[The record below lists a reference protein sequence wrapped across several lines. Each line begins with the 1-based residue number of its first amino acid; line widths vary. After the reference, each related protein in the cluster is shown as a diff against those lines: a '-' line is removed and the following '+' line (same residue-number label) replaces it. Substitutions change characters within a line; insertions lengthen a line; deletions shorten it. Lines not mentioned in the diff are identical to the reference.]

1 MCSEASP
8 TPKAYGDKIIRRN
21 NRTPAV
27 KPIVDEM
34 TASKKWIMANFGTEV
49 SVLPFSFQYG
59 RQSSAD
65 LLKIWKT
72 ERISEELDESRTQ
85 HTLTYTDSKTG
96 LEVRCVAV
104 EYKDFVC
111 HEGFPTVE
119 WTVYFKNTGSADTPI
134 IEDIKA
140 LDIYLERSSTG
151 EFLLHHHVGSPT
163 SPQDYRP
170 LETVL
175 GPNTSKCIT
184 TSGGRPVNSDFP
196 YFNVEW
202 QGEGVI
208 IVIGWQGQWTV
219 EFVRDGDRKLQVR
232 AGQEV
237 THFKLHSGEEVR
249 SPMIIM
255 QFWQGDYI
263 RSQNIW
269 RRWMMTHNMPKPE
282 GKLPSPILS
291 AGPCWVSTYGINT
304 AKEQMLFIKRY
315 QEEQVKLDYWWV
327 DAGWYVCDN
336 YWPKTG
342 TWEVDKNRFPNG
354 LREVFDYTH
363 SKNIKTILWFQPEV
377 VAPGT
382 WLYENHPE
390 WILTPPPNPG
400 GQAYEATSR
409 LLNLGNPA
417 ALQWLINHVDRLLT
431 QEGVD
436 LYREDFNIDA
446 LYFWRANDKDDRQGI
461 TENHHVI
468 GHLAYWDELRRRHP
482 NMLMDTCASGGK
494 RNDIESLRRA
504 LPLWRS
510 DHTFDDAAGNQCI
523 TYGISFWIP
532 FHGTTFYTIDPYIA
546 RSCMSPGLVLD
557 FDLRR
562 KELNFPLLWQLVNQW
577 REFSPNFFGD
587 YYPLTP
593 YRLENDVWM
602 AWQFDRPEAGKG
614 MVQAF
619 RRANSPDESSCFN
632 LRGLDPD
639 AHYKLTNLD
648 VQGFKEMTGRE
659 LTEKGLKI
667 VIKDQPGT
675 AIITYEHK
683 NMNSFPK
690 V

>member
-8 TPKAYGDKIIRRN
+8 TPKAYGDEIICLN
-21 NRTPAV
+21 NQTQAL
-27 KPIVDEM
+27 KSTADEM
-34 TASKKWIMANFGTEV
+34 ASSNKWSMANFGQEA
-49 SVLPFSFQYG
+49 SVLPFSFKYG
-59 RQSSAD
+59 GHSAAD
-65 LLKIWKT
+65 LLKTWDI
-72 ERISEELDESRTQ
+72 ERTSQKLDERRTQ
-85 HTLTYTDSKTG
+85 QTLIYTDSKTG
-96 LEVRCVAV
+96 LEVRCVVV
-104 EYKDFVC
+104 EYKD
-111 HEGFPTVE
+111 FPTVE
-119 WTVYFKNTGSADTPI
+119 WTVYFKNTGAADTPI
-134 IEDIKA
+134 IKNIQA
-140 LDIYLERSSTG
+140 LDLHLERCSTG

-175 GPNTSKCIT
+175 GPKTSRRIT

-196 YFNVEW
+196 YFNIEW
-202 QGEGVI
+202 QGEGII
-208 IVIGWQGQWTV
+208 IVIGWQGQWV
-219 EFVRDGDRKLQVR
+219 AEFVRDGDRKLQVR

-237 THFKLHSGEEVR
+237 THFKLHPGEEVR

-255 QFWQGDYI
+255 QFWKGDYI

-269 RRWMMTHNMPKPE
+269 RRWMMAHNMPKPE
-282 GKLPSPILS
+282 GKLPGPILS

-304 AKEQMLFIKRY
+304 AEQQMLFIERY
-315 QEEQVKLDYWWV
+315 QEEQVKLAYWWV

-342 TWEVDKNRFPNG
+342 TWEVDKKRFPHG
-354 LREVFDYTH
+354 LREVFDYAH
-363 SKNIKTILWFQPEV
+363 SKKIKTILWFQPEV

-390 WILTPPPNPG
+390 WLLTPPPNPG

-417 ALQWLINHVDRLLT
+417 ALQWLIDHVDRLLT

-436 LYREDFNIDA
+436 LYREDFNMDA
-446 LYFWRANDKDDRQGI
+446 LYFWRANDSDDRQGI

-482 NMLMDTCASGGK
+482 KMLIDTCASGGK
-494 RNDIESLRRA
+494 RNDIKSLRRA

-510 DHTFDDAAGNQCI
+510 DHTFDDAVGNQCI
-523 TYGISFWIP
+523 TYGISFWLP
-532 FHGTTFYTIDPYIA
+532 FYGTTFYTIDPYIA

-562 KELNFPLLWQLVNQW
+562 RELNFPLLWQLVNQW

-587 YYPLTP
+587 YYPLTS
-593 YRLENDVWM
+593 YSLENDVWM
-602 AWQFDRPEAGKG
+602 AWQFNRPEIGKG
-614 MVQAF
+614 MAQAF
-619 RRANSPDESSCFN
+619 RRANSPYESACFK
-632 LRGLDPD
+632 LRGLAPD

-648 VQGFKEMTGRE
+648 DQSFKEMTGRE
-659 LTEKGLKI
+659 LMEKGLTI

-675 AIITYEHK
+675 AIITYEREGDW
-683 NMNSFPK
+683 
-690 V
+690 